1 MVISKYNSKGI
12 VEFINFFKNFSG
24 DSYNLLG
31 RWCHKGVPNCNE
43 SVIDKKIDFA
53 LLDNNFCTKVTKVT
67 KHKKLCINGF
77 YEIPNNKLK
86 SKTKCITKI

>member
-1 MVISKYNSKGI
+1 MYRKREIFT
-12 VEFINFFKNFSG
+12 FINFFKNFGG

-53 LLDNNFCTKVTKVT
+53 LLDNSLCTKSKELNM
-67 KHKKLCINGF
+67 HEIYDGKKLIR
-77 YEIPNNKLK
+77 I
-86 SKTKCITKI
+86 KI

>member
-1 MVISKYNSKGI
+1 MVISRYHKTEI
-12 VEFINFFKNFSG
+12 LAFINFFKNFSG

-53 LLDNNFCTKVTKVT
+53 LLDNNLCTKGTKNVEPIIFKT
-67 KHKKLCINGF
+67 YKT
-77 YEIPNNKLK
+77 
-86 SKTKCITKI
+86 SKEKRIRI

>member
-1 MVISKYNSKGI
+1 MVISGYHKTEI
-12 VEFINFFKNFSG
+12 LAFINFFKNFSG

-53 LLDNNFCTKVTKVT
+53 LLDNSLCTKNIEPIILKTYKT
-67 KHKKLCINGF
+67 IN
-77 YEIPNNKLK
+77 EKRV
-86 SKTKCITKI
+86 KI

>member
-1 MVISKYNSKGI
+1 MVISRYHKTEI
-12 VEFINFFKNFSG
+12 LAFINFFKNFNG

-53 LLDNNFCTKVTKVT
+53 LLDNNLCTKVTNVTTVT
-67 KHKKLCINGF
+67 KNVEPIIFKTYKT
-77 YEIPNNKLK
+77 
-86 SKTKCITKI
+86 SKEKRIKI

>member
-1 MVISKYNSKGI
+1 MVLFKSNKKEILA
-12 VEFINFFKNFSG
+12 FINFFNNFSG

-53 LLDNNFCTKVTKVT
+53 LLDNNLCTKVTTVT
-67 KHKKLCINGF
+67 KNVEPIIFKTYKT
-77 YEIPNNKLK
+77 
-86 SKTKCITKI
+86 SKEKRIRI

>member
-1 MVISKYNSKGI
+1 MVISRYHKTEI
-12 VEFINFFKNFSG
+12 LAFINFFKNFGG

-53 LLDNNFCTKVTKVT
+53 LLDNNLCTKVTKVT
-67 KHKKLCINGF
+67 TVTKNVEPIIFKTYKT
-77 YEIPNNKLK
+77 
-86 SKTKCITKI
+86 SKEKRIRI